1 MARINV
7 FYFQAYSIE
16 ADKMLVS
23 KRRATLETIHR
34 LGPQFKVIAHSEL
47 EIDSSDLDSDG
58 FQKGPSPEAIAALNR

>member
-7 FYFQAYSIE
+7 FYFQTYSIE
-16 ADKMLVS
+16 ADKMVTS
-23 KRRATLETIHR
+23 RRRTIHR

-58 FQKGPSPEAIAALNR
+58 FQKGLTPEAIASLNRPT